1 MKTFCR
7 SIRILLP
14 IILIGYAGNVNAQL
28 LKRLGKR
35 AEDAAQ
41 RTVERRVEKE
51 TQEKTD
57 QVLDSIL
64 EPSSKEQPKGD
75 TNTSSGSPD
84 INRNNQGSVDKTTAS
99 NEAVASSVQ
108 GGQKSIKIYS
118 KFDYVPGDQLLFFDD
133 FSNDFVGDFPA
144 KWDTNGNGEVVT
156 YGESSE
162 KWFELKS
169 KSAYYPDIKD
179 FPEDFTI
186 EFDFMVLGID
196 QSTSS
201 GANLILNLR
210 DNNSYDWYN
219 TDKNGIRVTLPLC
232 QYIDTDIRIWN
243 SINGE
248 TTINNLVES
257 DIRKV
262 VLEMPHV
269 SIAVNGTRF
278 RLWLNETKYLDLPK
292 LVPNDIL
299 NYIRFDLEGL
309 VDGKDRLF
317 IKNLKIAGGGM
328 DLRKKLIA
336 DGKVSTNGINFDS
349 GSANIQPQSMGII
362 RQIYQVLEQEK
373 SMKLKIVGHTDADGN
388 DATNM
393 ELSKE
398 RAEAVKNTLISV
410 YGIAADRMT
419 AEGKGESEPLGD
431 NSTADGKA
439 KNRRVEFIKQ

>member
-1 MKTFCR
+1 MKTFGR

-57 QVLDSIL
+57 QALDSIL
-64 EPSSKEQPKGD
+64 EPSKKEKPKDNATTPSDSHGD
-75 TNTSSGSPD
+75 NRNDQGSADKITGPNEVAASSGQVGP
-84 INRNNQGSVDKTTAS
+84 
-99 NEAVASSVQ
+99 
-108 GGQKSIKIYS
+108 KSIKVYS
-118 KFDYVPGDQLLFFDD
+118 KFDYVPGDQPLFFDD
-133 FSNDFVGDFPA
+133 FDADFVGDFPA

-156 YGESSE
+156 YEESSE

-169 KSAYYPDIKD
+169 KSAYYPEIKD
-179 FPEDFTI
+179 LPEDFTI
-186 EFDFMVLGID
+186 EFDFMVLGVD

-232 QYIDTDIRIWN
+232 QYIDTDIRVWN

-262 VLEMPHV
+262 VLDKPHI
-269 SIAVNGTRF
+269 SIAVTGTRF

-292 LVPNDIL
+292 LVPNDLL
-299 NYIRFDLEGL
+299 NYVRFDLEGL
-309 VDGKDRLF
+309 EDGKDRLF
-317 IKNLKIAGGGM
+317 IKNLKIAGGGI

-336 DGKVSTNGINFDS
+336 DGKVSTNGILFES

-373 SMKLKIVGHTDADGN
+373 TMKLKIVGHTDADGN

-393 ELSKE
+393 ELSKK

-410 YGIAADRMT
+410 YGIAPERMT